1 MSNNQCYHEI
11 LRGTDKFLVPW
22 QMLKIC
28 CFYFN
33 PSEYNSK
40 HFQQYIKKK
49 IKIRKAKSY
58 TLQNGSLGWELQ
70 SRSGKTVFQT
80 KAYDFNSAFGG
91 MVVKI
96 EFFDLMN
103 KLKSIK
109 FEGLDKLK
117 ELKQVDD
124 EFDLDP
130 EKELDK
136 QEKKD
141 NQDNKGNQG
150 GTLCSIS

>member
-1 MSNNQCYHEI
+1 MQ
-11 LRGTDKFLVPW
+11 
-22 QMLKIC
+22 
-28 CFYFN
+28 
-33 PSEYNSK
+33 
-40 HFQQYIKKK
+40 K

-91 MVVKI
+91 MVVEI
-96 EFFDLMN
+96 EFFDLMK
-103 KLKSIK
+103 KLKATN

-117 ELKQVDD
+117 ALKQIDD

-130 EKELDK
+130 EEASDK
-136 QEKKD
+136 QEKRD
-141 NQDNKGNQG
+141 NQGNQG
-150 GTLCSIS
+150 GTCSIS